1 MTVLIVEDHRPLAE
15 WMGTELKHAGWAP
28 TIARTVLEAEHMV
41 RRLTFDVVLLDI
53 GLPDG
58 DGIDL
63 CRRLRKMT
71 EASLIMVTAKDALQD
86 RVRSLDMGADD
97 YLTKPFAVEELL
109 ARMRAVVR
117 RVQGEPGP
125 LLEAG
130 DLRLWLEER
139 RAEWQ
144 GQDLPLS
151 RREFDLLAV
160 LMQHPGRVWT
170 RQDLLEQAWGY
181 DFYGESNVVDVTIR
195 RLRDRLGASSKTS
208 IAAVRGIG
216 YVLRVDA

>member
-15 WMGTELKHAGWAP
+15 WMGTELKHAGWSP
-28 TIARTVLEAEHMV
+28 TVVRTVREAEHMV
-41 RRLTFDVVLLDI
+41 RRAAFDVVLLDI

-58 DGIDL
+58 NGIDL
-63 CRRLRKMT
+63 CRRLRKIT
-71 EASLIMVTAKDALQD
+71 EASLIMVTAKDAVAD

-109 ARMRAVVR
+109 ARMRAVIR
-117 RVQGEPGP
+117 RAKGEPGP
-125 LLEAG
+125 VLEAG
-130 DLRLWLEER
+130 DLRLFLEER
-139 RAEWQ
+139 RAEWKGQ
-144 GQDLPLS
+144 GLPLS

-160 LMQHPGRVWT
+160 LMQHPGRVWS

-195 RLRDRLGASSKTS
+195 RLRDRLGPSSTTV